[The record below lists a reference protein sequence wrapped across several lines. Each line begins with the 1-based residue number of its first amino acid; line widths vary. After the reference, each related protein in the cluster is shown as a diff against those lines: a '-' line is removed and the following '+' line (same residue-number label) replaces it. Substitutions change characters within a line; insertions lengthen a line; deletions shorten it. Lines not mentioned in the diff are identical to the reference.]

1 MEILSERITVVRKEG
16 DLSVVVSAVA
26 NKKKNRFVVAL
37 LILWLIGGATMIV
50 SCTSIEEDNTRI
62 VVIIWFAF
70 WIYFLYVLWRLWR
83 WKQYGHEIFKI
94 SNGILKYKND
104 VNGRGWVNDYKL
116 ELIKNLRVSDTQA
129 PGWIKN
135 FGGDFWNTDCD
146 SIRFNYEDRE
156 ISFGYQLD
164 DSEKEKLIKVFSE
177 YVSVE
182 EKASNRSKKVENR
195 KS

>member
-50 SCTSIEEDNTRI
+50 SFTSIEEDNTRI

-104 VNGRGWVNDYKL
+104 VKGRGWVNDYKL